1 MVLWILPRCPRL
13 RLRGSHPL
21 WPAFPGPFGW
31 LLQSLA
37 QSEPRR
43 ARTPVWA
50 PPVPLAATPG
60 ITVVFSSSGYLDVSV
75 RRVPSSMPM
84 CSAWGGG
91 VFPRRVSPFRHPRIH
106 GYVPL
111 PAAFRSLSRLSSA
124 PGAKASALCPSSLN
138 RLPLPRRLA
147 WRLRRSSRTSRPA
160 PLDTGSARRT
170 HGRASPRLPAV
181 FLSRC
186 PMGSPPPFGSL
197 HCQYSVFKVQ
207 LAAPA
212 ADGLGWARTTPPPA
226 RRRACAPG
234 RPLRA
239 PESCLSCSAH
249 VFERCSGGHLLSHAR
264 GVVPSAACGLT
275 IVFGMGTGMTPRRI
289 ATGTSRA
296 CLDRRTAMRPLLF
309 LP

>member
-1 MVLWILPRCPRL
+1 MFPQGFTCPVVLWILPRCPRL

-31 LLQSLA
+31 LLQSLP

-43 ARTPVWA
+43 ARTAVWA
-50 PPVPLAATPG
+50 LPVPLAATPG
-60 ITVVFSSSGYLDVSV
+60 IDVSFSSSGYLDVSV

-91 VFPRRVSPFRHPRIH
+91 VFPRRVSPFRHPRID

-138 RLPLPRRLA
+138 RLLPPPRLA
-147 WRLRRSSRTSRPA
+147 WRFLGSSRASRPA
-160 PLDTGSARRT
+160 PLDTGSMRRT
-170 HGRASPRLPAV
+170 HGRTSPRLPAA
-181 FLSRC
+181 FLFARC
-186 PMGSPPPFGSL
+186 PMGSPPSFGSL
-197 HCQYSVFKVQ
+197 RQYSVFKVQ

-226 RRRACAPG
+226 GPCLRSGTP
-234 RPLRA
+234 PL
-239 PESCLSCSAH
+239 
-249 VFERCSGGHLLSHAR
+249 GLLSP
-264 GVVPSAACGLT
+264 VSLLVPVLFSKVLRRPPAL
-275 IVFGMGTGMTPRRI
+275 PRPM
-289 ATGTSRA
+289 A
-296 CLDRRTAMRPLLF
+296 
-309 LP
+309 

>member
-1 MVLWILPRCPRL
+1 MRGGPRIFPQGSTCPVVLWILPRCLGL

-21 WPAFPGPFGW
+21 YPAFPGPFACPPR
-31 LLQSLA
+31 QLA

-124 PGAKASALCPSSLN
+124 PGAKASALCPSPLN
-138 RLPLPRRLA
+138 RLLPPPRLA
-147 WRLRRSSRTSRPA
+147 WRFLGSSRASRPA
-160 PLDTGSARRT
+160 PLDTGSMRRT
-170 HGRASPRLPAV
+170 HGRTSPRLPAA
-181 FLSRC
+181 FLCS
-186 PMGSPPPFGSL
+186 MSDGVSPIVWFSS
-197 HCQYSVFKVQ
+197 SVFGFQ
-207 LAAPA
+207 GTAG
-212 ADGLGWARTTPPPA
+212 GLCRRWA
-226 RRRACAPG
+226 
-234 RPLRA
+234 
-239 PESCLSCSAH
+239 
-249 VFERCSGGHLLSHAR
+249 
-264 GVVPSAACGLT
+264 
-275 IVFGMGTGMTPRRI
+275 
-289 ATGTSRA
+289 
-296 CLDRRTAMRPLLF
+296 
-309 LP
+309 